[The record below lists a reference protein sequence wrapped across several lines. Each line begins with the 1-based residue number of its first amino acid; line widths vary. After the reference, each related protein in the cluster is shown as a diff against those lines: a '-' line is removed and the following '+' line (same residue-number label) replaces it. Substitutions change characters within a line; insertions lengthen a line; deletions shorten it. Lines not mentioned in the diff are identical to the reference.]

1 MCCGGGRDP
10 GGTEARLRRGLGGP
24 WALGSHHQQHTAL
37 CWVLTDPGPSATLQL
52 SVQRPAL
59 RSHCPFYRI
68 PWMGWQGSPSAV
80 LSGRVGTHWV
90 SWGMRGPPPLLPS
103 PPCGTLMCISM
114 FLSSTRWGLLAG
126 EGCTSSPGT
135 PRWATVPPGARQLPV
150 ETELGQG
157 GRGRERQAECQR
169 CLVGPGPWRDIQ
181 GHKCN
186 SDCGSVS
193 IHLQSNQLG

>member
-24 WALGSHHQQHTAL
+24 WALGSRHQQHTAL

-90 SWGMRGPPPLLPS
+90 SWGMRGPPPCCLLHRAGLSCVFPCFS
-103 PPCGTLMCISM
+103 PPPDGGSLQV
-114 FLSSTRWGLLAG
+114 RAV
-126 EGCTSSPGT
+126 PA
-135 PRWATVPPGARQLPV
+135 PREPPGGRRYLQ
-150 ETELGQG
+150 ELGN
-157 GRGRERQAECQR
+157 
-169 CLVGPGPWRDIQ
+169 CLWRLSWVRVGEDVSARL
-181 GHKCN
+181 
-186 SDCGSVS
+186 SASVV
-193 IHLQSNQLG
+193 L